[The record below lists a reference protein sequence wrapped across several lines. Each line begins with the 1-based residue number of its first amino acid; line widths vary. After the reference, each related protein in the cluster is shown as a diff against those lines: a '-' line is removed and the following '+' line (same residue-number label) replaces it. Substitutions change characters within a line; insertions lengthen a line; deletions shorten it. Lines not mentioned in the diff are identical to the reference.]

1 MYFRNLLYT
10 VVLLPNIGCP
20 NCNTLTNHAFAILC
34 LEFKCINYYVELQ
47 IGFTMGMKNKS

>member
-1 MYFRNLLYT
+1 MYFRNLSYT

-34 LEFKCINYYVELQ
+34 LEFKCINCYVELQ
-47 IGFTMGMKNKS
+47 IGFAMGMKNKS